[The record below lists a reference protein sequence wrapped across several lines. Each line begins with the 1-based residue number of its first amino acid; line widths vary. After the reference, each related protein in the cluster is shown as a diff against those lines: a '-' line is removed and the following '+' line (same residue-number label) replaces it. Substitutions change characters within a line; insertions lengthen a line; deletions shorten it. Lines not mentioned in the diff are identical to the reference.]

1 MNLQFTE
8 QILESAEWLNFT
20 KDERE
25 VHRSFDSPD
34 NEKDILEK
42 VKVETDS
49 QLQNKETIILH
60 DLKGNKEENYNGLL
74 TYI

>member
-8 QILESAEWLNFT
+8 QILESAGWLNFT

-25 VHRSFDSPD
+25 VHHSFDSPD
-34 NEKDILEK
+34 NENDILEK

-49 QLQNKETIILH
+49 QL
-60 DLKGNKEENYNGLL
+60 
-74 TYI
+74 